1 MQMLHHH
8 RVSLSKH
15 HIADYIAGHSRDN
28 ILRVRL
34 LDTALDTTKLHKT
47 ITVVLANLS
56 NQTILSHF
64 TKLQSS
70 SNWENHNRKLESALR
85 TSMLIPIFLQNGC
98 SKSQFDNSS
107 LNRTATT
114 DSLLI
119 YFSQCTWLSTLIKST
134 AFAIVII

>member
-1 MQMLHHH
+1 MLHHH
-8 RVSLSKH
+8 RVSLSKQ

-34 LDTALDTTKLHKT
+34 LDTALDTTKVHKT

-56 NQTILSHF
+56 NQTVLSHF

-70 SNWENHNRKLESALR
+70 SNWKLESVRPKYKMPENQHAYH
-85 TSMLIPIFLQNGC
+85 IFFLQNGC

-119 YFSQCTWLSTLIKST
+119 YFSQCTWLSTLTKST
-134 AFAIVII
+134 TFAIVIT